1 MILKLLKVL
10 PWVAIGYVLGAHAG
24 RERYEQIASTARKV
38 AGSAP
43 VRTGVAKA
51 SEQASTAAHAA
62 AHAASER
69 MPFGHGSEPAVT
81 PQPAAPSAPGAH
93 RATDVGANGTGS

>member
-1 MILKLLKVL
+1 MIFKLLKIL
-10 PWVAIGYVLGAHAG
+10 PWVAIGYVLGARAG

-43 VRTGVAKA
+43 VQAGVAKA

-62 AHAASER
+62 AHAASEK
-69 MPFGHGSEPAVT
+69 MPFGHDAEPASAT
-81 PQPAAPSAPGAH
+81 PGQH
-93 RATDVGANGTGS
+93 RATDEGANGTGS